1 MTAGLYLVLASAL
14 IGQGFCFTLGNLLT
28 ELPQLPWMGQEA
40 DISQTQAL
48 QDTDVDTSKYVMN
61 FTTST
66 GLFKE
71 CA

>member
-40 DISQTQAL
+40 DLSQTQAL
-48 QDTDVDTSKYVMN
+48 QDTDVDASM
-61 FTTST
+61 
-66 GLFKE
+66 
-71 CA
+71 